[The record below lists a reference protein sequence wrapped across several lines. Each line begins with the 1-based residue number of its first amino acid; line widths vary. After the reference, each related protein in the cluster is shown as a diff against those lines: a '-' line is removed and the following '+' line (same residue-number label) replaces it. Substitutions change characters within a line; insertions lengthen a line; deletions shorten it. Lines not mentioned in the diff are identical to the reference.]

1 MLHRLVSQLTVV
13 AKISALMPPAMR
25 TRNTSRTRKRLKR
38 TLKRKATVIV
48 RRQTRLCCG
57 LQRSGL
63 CLPLEI
69 SLRCNVVSNVA
80 AFCHCFLQ
88 TRKLKRGMTQT
99 SAAIHLLDPTTL
111 QTLKPLLPTQPALRE
126 IQVMMVRWSLQAD
139 ELGWLSS
146 MSSRVGKER
155 SSKKGMRSKG
165 AEGPASNISFNGNSP
180 GWTVLISPR
189 QNCCKAGGGRRR
201 RNKGVEP
208 RALRDGLPLHF
219 LLAYKTY
226 VQGCVTSKYLWQI
239 VYFHVFIQ
247 LVFHPR
253 RL

>member
-1 MLHRLVSQLTVV
+1 MRTRVCSALHRLLWRLQRPDRTQNPRLVIPILGDCFNVDIQPPMRRANMIPQIPLLRAVTALSRLRTIHRLVSQLTVV

-48 RRQTRLCCG
+48 RRQTHLCCG

-80 AFCHCFLQ
+80 AFRHRFLQ
-88 TRKLKRGMTQT
+88 TRKLKRGMTRT

-111 QTLKPLLPTQPALRE
+111 QTLKPLLPTRPALRE
-126 IQVMMVRWSLQAD
+126 IQVMIIRWNLQAD
-139 ELGWLSS
+139 ELGRLSS
-146 MSSRVGKER
+146 TSSRVGKER

-180 GWTVLISPR
+180 G
-189 QNCCKAGGGRRR
+189 
-201 RNKGVEP
+201 
-208 RALRDGLPLHF
+208 
-219 LLAYKTY
+219 
-226 VQGCVTSKYLWQI
+226 
-239 VYFHVFIQ
+239 
-247 LVFHPR
+247 
-253 RL
+253 